1 MKIFISQ
8 PMKGY
13 SNFEIEIIRGKIK
26 EALKE
31 KYGNDIEII
40 DSFIKGAPA
49 NAKPLWY
56 LGESLKRLSTANI
69 AVFAYNTPEFGDK
82 IALARDCDREEK
94 CAREYDTLCLYV
106 AFYKNSFKS
115 DVNIELSK
123 LSTQRPDFVDWWNEL
138 HRSLGKTKWEEGQA
152 AGCDASLI

>member
-49 NAKPLWY
+49 NAKPLWL
-56 LGESLKRLSTANI
+56 LGESLKKLSTADI
-69 AVFAYNTPEFGDK
+69 AVFAYNTLFIGSK
-82 IALARDCDREEK
+82 ITLVRGCGIEEK
-94 CAREYDTLCLYV
+94 CARKYDILCLYIG
-106 AFYKNSFKS
+106 FNKSTYKSAVDINVGNLTTK
-115 DVNIELSK
+115 
-123 LSTQRPDFVDWWNEL
+123 RPDFAE
-138 HRSLGKTKWEEGQA
+138 
-152 AGCDASLI
+152 

>member
-26 EALKE
+26 VALKE

-56 LGESLKRLSTANI
+56 LGESIKKLSEADI
-69 AVFAYNTPEFGDK
+69 AVFAYNTLVIGGKFGLVRGCG
-82 IALARDCDREEK
+82 IEEK
-94 CAREYDTLCLYV
+94 CAREYNTLCLYV
-106 AFYKNSFKS
+106 AFNKSAYKSAVDINVGDLTTK
-115 DVNIELSK
+115 
-123 LSTQRPDFVDWWNEL
+123 RPDFAE
-138 HRSLGKTKWEEGQA
+138 
-152 AGCDASLI
+152 

>member
-56 LGESLKRLSTANI
+56 LGESIKKLSKADI
-69 AVFAYNTPEFGDK
+69 AVFAYKGPTVGNYP
-82 IALARDCDREEK
+82 ALVRGCGIEEK
-94 CAREYDTLCLYV
+94 CARKYDILCLYIGFNKS
-106 AFYKNSFKS
+106 AYKS
-115 DVNIELSK
+115 DVDINVGNLTTK
-123 LSTQRPDFVDWWNEL
+123 RPNFTE
-138 HRSLGKTKWEEGQA
+138 
-152 AGCDASLI
+152 

>member
-56 LGESLKRLSTANI
+56 LGESIKKLSAADI

-82 IALARDCDREEK
+82 IALTRGCGIEEK
-94 CAREYDTLCLYV
+94 FAREYDTLCLYV
-106 AFYKNSFKS
+106 AFYKNSFQS
-115 DVNIELSK
+115 DVYIELGK
-123 LSTQRPDFVDWWNEL
+123 LSTQRPDFVE
-138 HRSLGKTKWEEGQA
+138 
-152 AGCDASLI
+152 

>member
-13 SNFEIEIIRGKIK
+13 SNFEIEIIRGKIR

-56 LGESLKRLSTANI
+56 LGESIKKLSEADI
-69 AVFAYNTPEFGDK
+69 AVFAYNTLVIGGKF
-82 IALARDCDREEK
+82 ALVRGCGIEEK
-94 CAREYDTLCLYV
+94 CAREYNTLCLYV
-106 AFYKNSFKS
+106 AFNKSAYKSAVDINVGDLTTK
-115 DVNIELSK
+115 
-123 LSTQRPDFVDWWNEL
+123 RPDFVE
-138 HRSLGKTKWEEGQA
+138 
-152 AGCDASLI
+152 

>member
-40 DSFIKGAPA
+40 DSFIKGAPS

-56 LGESLKRLSTANI
+56 LGESLKRLSTADI
-69 AVFAYNTPEFGDK
+69 AVFAYDTPEFGDK
-82 IALARDCDREEK
+82 ITLARGCDREEK
-94 CAREYDTLCLYV
+94 CAREYNTLCLYV
-106 AFYKNSFKS
+106 AFYKNSFQS
-115 DVNIELSK
+115 AVDIELSE
-123 LSTQRPDFVDWWNEL
+123 LSTKRPDFVE
-138 HRSLGKTKWEEGQA
+138 
-152 AGCDASLI
+152 

>member
-56 LGESLKRLSTANI
+56 LGESIKKLSIADI
-69 AVFAYNTPEFGDK
+69 AVFAYNTLVIGGKF
-82 IALARDCDREEK
+82 ALVRGCGIEEK
-94 CAREYDTLCLYV
+94 CAREYNTLCLYV
-106 AFYKNSFKS
+106 AFNKSAYKSGVDINVGYLTTK
-115 DVNIELSK
+115 
-123 LSTQRPDFVDWWNEL
+123 RPDFAE
-138 HRSLGKTKWEEGQA
+138 
-152 AGCDASLI
+152 

>member
-40 DSFIKGAPA
+40 DSFISCSPDG
-49 NAKPLWY
+49 AKPLWF
-56 LGESLKRLSTANI
+56 LGESLKRLSRADI
-69 AVFAYNTPEFGDK
+69 AVFAYKGPTVGNYP
-82 IALARDCDREEK
+82 ALVRGCGIEEK
-94 CAREYDTLCLYV
+94 CAREYNTLCLYV
-106 AFYKNSFKS
+106 AFYKNSFQS
-115 DVNIELSK
+115 TADIELSE
-123 LSTQRPDFVDWWNEL
+123 LSTQRPDFVE
-138 HRSLGKTKWEEGQA
+138 
-152 AGCDASLI
+152 

>member
-26 EALKE
+26 VALKE

-56 LGESLKRLSTANI
+56 LGESIKKLSEADI
-69 AVFAYNTPEFGDK
+69 AVFAYNTLVIGGKF
-82 IALARDCDREEK
+82 ALVRGCGIEEK
-94 CAREYDTLCLYV
+94 CAREYNTLCLYV
-106 AFYKNSFKS
+106 AFNKSAYKSAVDINVGDLTTK
-115 DVNIELSK
+115 
-123 LSTQRPDFVDWWNEL
+123 RPDFVE
-138 HRSLGKTKWEEGQA
+138 
-152 AGCDASLI
+152 

>member
-56 LGESLKRLSTANI
+56 LGESIKKLSEADI
-69 AVFAYNTPEFGDK
+69 AVFAYNTLVIGGKF
-82 IALARDCDREEK
+82 ALVRGCGIEEK
-94 CAREYDTLCLYV
+94 CAREYNTLCLYV
-106 AFYKNSFKS
+106 AFNKSAYKSAVDINVGDLTTK
-115 DVNIELSK
+115 
-123 LSTQRPDFVDWWNEL
+123 RPDFAE
-138 HRSLGKTKWEEGQA
+138 
-152 AGCDASLI
+152 

>member
-40 DSFIKGAPA
+40 DSFFKNAP
-49 NAKPLWY
+49 NGAKPLWY
-56 LGESLKRLSTANI
+56 LGESIKKLSEADI
-69 AVFAYNTPEFGDK
+69 AVFAYNTLVIGGKF
-82 IALARDCDREEK
+82 ALVRGCGIEEK
-94 CAREYDTLCLYV
+94 CAREYNTLCLYV
-106 AFYKNSFKS
+106 AFNKSAYKSAVDINVGDLTTK
-115 DVNIELSK
+115 
-123 LSTQRPDFVDWWNEL
+123 RPDFAE
-138 HRSLGKTKWEEGQA
+138 
-152 AGCDASLI
+152 

>member
-56 LGESLKRLSTANI
+56 LGESIKKLSTADI
-69 AVFAYNTPEFGDK
+69 AVFAYNTLVIGGKF
-82 IALARDCDREEK
+82 ALVRGCGIEEK
-94 CAREYDTLCLYV
+94 CAREYNTLCLYV
-106 AFYKNSFKS
+106 AFNKSAYKSVVDITVGDLTTK
-115 DVNIELSK
+115 
-123 LSTQRPDFVDWWNEL
+123 RPDFVE
-138 HRSLGKTKWEEGQA
+138 
-152 AGCDASLI
+152 

>member
-13 SNFEIEIIRGKIK
+13 SNFEIEIIRGKIR

-56 LGESLKRLSTANI
+56 LGESIKKLSEADI
-69 AVFAYNTPEFGDK
+69 AVFAYNTLVIGGKF
-82 IALARDCDREEK
+82 ALVRGCGIEEK
-94 CAREYDTLCLYV
+94 CAREYNTLCLYV
-106 AFYKNSFKS
+106 AFNKSAYKSAVDINVGDLTTK
-115 DVNIELSK
+115 
-123 LSTQRPDFVDWWNEL
+123 RPDFAE
-138 HRSLGKTKWEEGQA
+138 
-152 AGCDASLI
+152 

>member
-13 SNFEIEIIRGKIK
+13 SNFEIKIIRGKIK

-56 LGESLKRLSTANI
+56 LGESIKKLSEADI

-82 IALARDCDREEK
+82 IALARSCGIEEK
-94 CAREYDTLCLYV
+94 FAREYDTLCLYV
-106 AFYKNSFKS
+106 AFYKNSFQLTV
-115 DVNIELSK
+115 DIELSG
-123 LSTQRPDFVDWWNEL
+123 LSTQRPDFVE
-138 HRSLGKTKWEEGQA
+138 
-152 AGCDASLI
+152 

>member
-56 LGESLKRLSTANI
+56 LGESIKKLSKADI
-69 AVFAYNTPEFGDK
+69 AVFAYKGPTVGNYP
-82 IALARDCDREEK
+82 ALVRGCGIEEK
-94 CAREYDTLCLYV
+94 CAREYNTLCLYV
-106 AFYKNSFKS
+106 AFYKNSFQS
-115 DVNIELSK
+115 TADIELSE
-123 LSTQRPDFVDWWNEL
+123 LSTQRPDFVEWLNGL
-138 HRSLGKTKWEEGQA
+138 HNSIGQT
-152 AGCDASLI
+152 

>member
-26 EALKE
+26 KALKE

-56 LGESLKRLSTANI
+56 LGESIKKLSIADI
-69 AVFAYNTPEFGDK
+69 AVFAYNTLVIGGKF
-82 IALARDCDREEK
+82 ALVRGCGIEEK
-94 CAREYDTLCLYV
+94 CAREYNTLCLYV
-106 AFYKNSFKS
+106 AFNKSAYKSAVDINVGDLTTK
-115 DVNIELSK
+115 
-123 LSTQRPDFVDWWNEL
+123 RPDFVE
-138 HRSLGKTKWEEGQA
+138 
-152 AGCDASLI
+152 

>member
-56 LGESLKRLSTANI
+56 LGESIKKLSKADI
-69 AVFAYNTPEFGDK
+69 AVFAYKGPTVGNYP
-82 IALARDCDREEK
+82 ALVRGCGIEEK
-94 CAREYDTLCLYV
+94 CAREYNTLCLYV
-106 AFYKNSFKS
+106 AFNKSAYKSAVDINVGDLTTK
-115 DVNIELSK
+115 
-123 LSTQRPDFVDWWNEL
+123 RPDFAE
-138 HRSLGKTKWEEGQA
+138 
-152 AGCDASLI
+152 

>member
-56 LGESLKRLSTANI
+56 LGESIKKLSKADI
-69 AVFAYNTPEFGDK
+69 AVFAYKGPTVGNYP
-82 IALARDCDREEK
+82 ALVRGCGIEEK
-94 CAREYDTLCLYV
+94 CARKYNTLCLYV
-106 AFYKNSFKS
+106 AFYKNSFQS
-115 DVNIELSK
+115 TADIELSE
-123 LSTQRPDFVDWWNEL
+123 LSTKRPDFV
-138 HRSLGKTKWEEGQA
+138 G
-152 AGCDASLI
+152 

>member
-26 EALKE
+26 KALKE

-56 LGESLKRLSTANI
+56 LGESIKKLSKADI
-69 AVFAYNTPEFGDK
+69 AVFAYNTLVIGGKF
-82 IALARDCDREEK
+82 ALVRGCGIEEK
-94 CAREYDTLCLYV
+94 CAREYNTLCLYV
-106 AFYKNSFKS
+106 AFNKSAYKSAVDINVGDLTTK
-115 DVNIELSK
+115 
-123 LSTQRPDFVDWWNEL
+123 RPDFAE
-138 HRSLGKTKWEEGQA
+138 
-152 AGCDASLI
+152 

>member
-40 DSFIKGAPA
+40 DSFFKNAP
-49 NAKPLWY
+49 NGAKPLWY
-56 LGESLKRLSTANI
+56 LGESLKKLSAADI

-82 IALARDCDREEK
+82 IALARGCGIEEK
-94 CAREYDTLCLYV
+94 CARECDILCLYV
-106 AFYKNSFKS
+106 AFYKNSFQS
-115 DVNIELSK
+115 AVDIELSK
-123 LSTQRPDFVDWWNEL
+123 LSTKRPNFAE
-138 HRSLGKTKWEEGQA
+138 
-152 AGCDASLI
+152 

>member
-56 LGESLKRLSTANI
+56 LGESLKKLSAADI
-69 AVFAYNTPEFGDK
+69 AVFAYNTPNIGGK
-82 IALARDCDREEK
+82 IALVRGCEIEEK
-94 CAREYDTLCLYV
+94 CARKYDILCLYLDFGKI
-106 AFYKNSFKS
+106 AINSVDINVGNLTTK
-115 DVNIELSK
+115 
-123 LSTQRPDFVDWWNEL
+123 RPDFAE
-138 HRSLGKTKWEEGQA
+138 
-152 AGCDASLI
+152 

>member
-26 EALKE
+26 VALKE

-56 LGESLKRLSTANI
+56 LGESIKMLSKADI
-69 AVFAYNTPEFGDK
+69 AVFAYKGLTVGNYP
-82 IALARDCDREEK
+82 ALVRGCGIEEK
-94 CAREYDTLCLYV
+94 CAREYNTLCLYV
-106 AFYKNSFKS
+106 AFNKSAYKSVVDINVGDLRTK
-115 DVNIELSK
+115 
-123 LSTQRPDFVDWWNEL
+123 RPDFVE
-138 HRSLGKTKWEEGQA
+138 
-152 AGCDASLI
+152 

>member
-1 MKIFISQ
+1 
-8 PMKGY
+8 MKGY
-13 SNFEIEIIRGKIK
+13 SNFEIKIIRGKIK

-56 LGESLKRLSTANI
+56 LGESIKKLSEADI

-82 IALARDCDREEK
+82 IALARSCGIEEK
-94 CAREYDTLCLYV
+94 FAREYDTLCLYV
-106 AFYKNSFKS
+106 AFYKNSFQS
-115 DVNIELSK
+115 TVDIELSG
-123 LSTQRPDFVDWWNEL
+123 LSTQRPDFVEWLNGL
-138 HRSLGKTKWEEGQA
+138 HRSVGKGKSKKRQA
-152 AGCDASLI
+152 RRDDSHL

>member
-40 DSFIKGAPA
+40 DSFIKDAPA

-56 LGESLKRLSTANI
+56 LGESIKKLSIADI
-69 AVFAYNTPEFGDK
+69 AVFAYNTLVIGGKF
-82 IALARDCDREEK
+82 ALVRGCGIEEK
-94 CAREYDTLCLYV
+94 CAREYNTLCLYV
-106 AFYKNSFKS
+106 AFNKSAYKSAVDINVGDLTTK
-115 DVNIELSK
+115 
-123 LSTQRPDFVDWWNEL
+123 RPDFVE
-138 HRSLGKTKWEEGQA
+138 
-152 AGCDASLI
+152 

>member
-56 LGESLKRLSTANI
+56 LGESIKKLSKADI
-69 AVFAYNTPEFGDK
+69 AVFAYKGPTV
-82 IALARDCDREEK
+82 ALVRGCGIEEK
-94 CAREYDTLCLYV
+94 CAREYNTLCLYV
-106 AFYKNSFKS
+106 AFYKNSFQS
-115 DVNIELSK
+115 TADIELSE
-123 LSTQRPDFVDWWNEL
+123 LSTQRPDFVE
-138 HRSLGKTKWEEGQA
+138 
-152 AGCDASLI
+152 

>member
-56 LGESLKRLSTANI
+56 LGESIKKLSKADI
-69 AVFAYNTPEFGDK
+69 AVFAYKGPTVGNYP
-82 IALARDCDREEK
+82 ALVRGCGIEEK
-94 CAREYDTLCLYV
+94 CAREYNTLCLYV
-106 AFYKNSFKS
+106 AFYKNSFQS
-115 DVNIELSK
+115 TADIELNG
-123 LSTQRPDFVDWWNEL
+123 LSTKRPDFVEWLNGL
-138 HRSLGKTKWEEGQA
+138 HNSMGQT
-152 AGCDASLI
+152 